1 MSRGEHGRRLF
12 VVLVEQVEPEAFRRQ
27 RLMYRYGLAPREAE
41 MLVLL
46 RDGPSVARIAAT
58 LGIST
63 ATAKTYV
70 RHLVE
75 KLGVPNLKALRA
87 H

>member
-1 MSRGEHGRRLF
+1 
-12 VVLVEQVEPEAFRRQ
+12 
-27 RLMYRYGLAPREAE
+27 MYRHGLAPREAE

-46 RDGPSVARIAAT
+46 RQGSAVARIARE

-70 RHLVE
+70 RHLIE

-87 H
+87 CC

>member
-1 MSRGEHGRRLF
+1 M
-12 VVLVEQVEPEAFRRQ
+12 EPAGFRRQ

-46 RDGPSVARIAAT
+46 RDGLSVTRIART

-75 KLGVPNLKALRA
+75 KLGVPNLSVLRA
-87 H
+87 CDQ

>member
-1 MSRGEHGRRLF
+1 
-12 VVLVEQVEPEAFRRQ
+12 
-27 RLMYRYGLAPREAE
+27 

-46 RDGPSVARIAAT
+46 RDGLSVTRIART

-75 KLGVPNLKALRA
+75 KLGVPNLSALRA
-87 H
+87 CDQ